1 MAMLKT
7 RNIAR
12 VSLSTGGNR
21 TTHQRLGF
29 STLRE
34 RQLVKSRHKKEPW
47 HVGWF
52 SGFGCPPE
60 LVLSGTWDINWG
72 RKFRKRQWGL
82 EKDLAV

>member
-1 MAMLKT
+1 MLKT

-34 RQLVKSRHKKEPW
+34 RQLVKSRHKKEP
-47 HVGWF
+47 
-52 SGFGCPPE
+52 
-60 LVLSGTWDINWG
+60 
-72 RKFRKRQWGL
+72 
-82 EKDLAV
+82 